1 MARQDLERL
10 IGRAVLDPKFRESLF
25 ADPEKAIREAGFDLS
40 DEEMAA
46 LKKIDPQQARDA
58 VEGMATLDAQPWSS

>member
-1 MARQDLERL
+1 MARKDLERL

-25 ADPEKAIREAGFDLS
+25 ADPENAIREAGFDLS

-46 LKKIDPQQARDA
+46 LKAIDPQQARDA
-58 VEGMATLDAQPWSS
+58 VEGMAALDAQPWAS

>member
-1 MARQDLERL
+1 MASKDLERL

-40 DEEMAA
+40 DEEMAT

-58 VEGMATLDAQPWSS
+58 IEGMASLDAQPWAT

>member
-10 IGRAVLDPKFRESLF
+10 IGRAVLDAKFRESLF
-25 ADPEKAIREAGFDLS
+25 ADPEKAVREAGFELS

-46 LKKIDPQQARDA
+46 LSEIDPQQAREA
-58 VEGMATLDAQPWSS
+58 VEGMATLGAQPWAT

>member
-1 MARQDLERL
+1 MASKDLERL
-10 IGRAVLDPKFRESLF
+10 IGRAVLDQKFRERLF
-25 ADPEKAIREAGFDLS
+25 ADPEKAIREAGFELS

-46 LKKIDPQQARDA
+46 LKRIDPQQALDA

>member
-25 ADPEKAIREAGFDLS
+25 ADPEKAIREGGFDLS

-46 LKKIDPQQARDA
+46 LKTIDPQKARDA
-58 VEGMATLDAQPWSS
+58 VEGMATLDAQPWAG